1 MAKENSFDIV
11 SQVDLQEV
19 NNAVNQAVK
28 ELKNRFDFKGSK
40 SEINYDGKQITL
52 IGDDEFKLKNVVDI
66 LEARL
71 VKRGINLKALR
82 YGKIEPAAR
91 DTVRQRVDLIQGL
104 DRDIARVITKLVK
117 DSKLKVQASVQGD
130 QVRISG
136 KNRDDLQEI
145 IKILKE
151 TDFDIP
157 LQFVNYRTSAL
168 VTLLPSSALSCT
180 SPAIRPQDLM
190 CRMFFRLGL
199 STLRKSP
206 SATRTFVSLS
216 IPTTR

>member
-82 YGKIEPAAR
+82 YGKIEPAKIPYSME
-91 DTVRQRVDLIQGL
+91 LIL
-104 DRDIARVITKLVK
+104 ARVWRGYCRSLPNL
-117 DSKLKVQASVQGD
+117 S
-130 QVRISG
+130 RIA
-136 KNRDDLQEI
+136 N
-145 IKILKE
+145 
-151 TDFDIP
+151 
-157 LQFVNYRTSAL
+157 
-168 VTLLPSSALSCT
+168 
-180 SPAIRPQDLM
+180 
-190 CRMFFRLGL
+190 
-199 STLRKSP
+199 
-206 SATRTFVSLS
+206 
-216 IPTTR
+216 